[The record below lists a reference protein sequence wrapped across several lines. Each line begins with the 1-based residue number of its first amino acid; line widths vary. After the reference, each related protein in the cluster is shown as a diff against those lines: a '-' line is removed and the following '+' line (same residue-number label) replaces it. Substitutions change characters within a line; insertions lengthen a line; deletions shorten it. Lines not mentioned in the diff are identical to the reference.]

1 MIWLLTTGIVTA
13 AMAATVPT
21 IASAQTTKPAIESAP
36 AAVGNDSLQRSTGD
50 DTSVQTEPTIS
61 AAVEVEIQR
70 RVNELWRDVLADRA
84 AYIDRWLIAITLIVA
99 VGGYIGF
106 RRFREIEK
114 EAKAS
119 AEAAKASAE
128 AAERYL
134 EEIEKKRVKA
144 DEAARNIDA
153 ITRDVTAN
161 AIARDMTA
169 DDAPEKARQ
178 AAANVLENTEASPI
192 DKTIA
197 QAVSLQ
203 QQGKSDEA
211 IEKWR
216 AVAHIAE
223 GSDDDLAAKAWFSVG
238 YLFRDK
244 SPKDSISAYDEAI
257 RLGPDYPL
265 AYIGRGAEKAML
277 GQHEAAIADFDE
289 AIRLGPDYP
298 LAYVNRGKAKDK
310 LGQHEAAI
318 ADFDEAIRLEPDYPL
333 AYIGRGLA
341 KDALGLKDEARKDLE
356 TALELARKAGNADVV
371 TAVEQLLRLLDD
383 DTVLA

>member
-1 MIWLLTTGIVTA
+1 
-13 AMAATVPT
+13 
-21 IASAQTTKPAIESAP
+21 
-36 AAVGNDSLQRSTGD
+36 
-50 DTSVQTEPTIS
+50 
-61 AAVEVEIQR
+61 
-70 RVNELWRDVLADRA
+70 
-84 AYIDRWLIAITLIVA
+84 
-99 VGGYIGF
+99 
-106 RRFREIEK
+106 
-114 EAKAS
+114 
-119 AEAAKASAE
+119 
-128 AAERYL
+128 
-134 EEIEKKRVKA
+134 
-144 DEAARNIDA
+144 
-153 ITRDVTAN
+153 
-161 AIARDMTA
+161 MTA

-277 GQHEAAIADFDE
+277 GQHEAAITDFDE
-289 AIRLGPDYP
+289 AIRLRPDNP
-298 LAYVNRGKAKDK
+298 LAYTHRGRAKDK

-318 ADFDEAIRLEPDYPL
+318 ANHNYAIRLRTGLCHL
-333 AYIGRGLA
+333 AYVNRGLA
-341 KDALGLKDEARKDLE
+341 KDALGLKDEARKDLK
-356 TALELARKAGNADVV
+356 TALELARKAGNADMVA
-371 TAVEQLLRLLDD
+371 AVEQLLRRPRRRRAFMSPSRVGHRIRRRGRRPKRSGQPCARPVGSKIRVVHPPNCLLPLRERIFARACRVRPHSASWPLDALRSRVGLD
-383 DTVLA
+383 EA